1 MRAATTYIRI
11 ASSQNMINKI
21 NQVGYDFDLILSTS
35 LIWNMSSKYDFYVQF
50 DCVHYE
56 SYILSFYFSF
66 LFFYL
71 RRFYNISCLC
81 MPRMKLKCL
90 TRV

>member
-35 LIWNMSSKYDFYVQF
+35 LIWNMSSKYDFYVLF

-56 SYILSFYFSF
+56 SYISFF
-66 LFFYL
+66 FFYL

-90 TRV
+90 IRV